1 MEREIG
7 LTGIG
12 GQGVQLA
19 AQTLARGAAHEGRN
33 VSLFGVYSGSMR
45 GGRTD
50 SSIVVADGPIDAPPL
65 VSHLWSVIAMHDAF
79 WLPNVE
85 GRGVEVKLQ
94 PGSVVLRNSS
104 TFDTDLDRDTFR
116 VFDVAATEIALGLG
130 NEMMGSMVMVGALA
144 GITGLLD
151 VESALEGMRQ
161 SVPPH
166 RTQHIER
173 NEAAIRAGF
182 ETVADRRLAAPA
194 WSDEHEEVR
203 A

>member
-12 GQGVQLA
+12 GQGIQLA
-19 AQTLARGAAHEGRN
+19 AQSLARGAAHEGRN

-50 SSIVVADGPIDAPPL
+50 SSVVVADGPIDAPPL

-79 WLPNVE
+79 WLPTVE
-85 GRGVEVKLQ
+85 GRGVQAKLRT
-94 PGSVVLRNSS
+94 GSVVLRNSS
-104 TFDTDLDRDTFR
+104 TFDTDLDRDRFR

-130 NEMMGSMVMVGALA
+130 NEMMGSMVMVGAFA
-144 GITGLLD
+144 GITGLLEVD
-151 VESALEGMRQ
+151 SAIEGMRQ
-161 SVPPH
+161 SVPSH
-166 RTQHIER
+166 RKQHIER

-182 ETVADRRLAAPA
+182 DAVADRVLAAPA
-194 WSDEHEEVR
+194 WSDDNEEVR

>member
-1 MEREIG
+1 MEREVG

-19 AQTLARGAAHEGRN
+19 AQVLARGAAHEGRN

-50 SSIVVADGPIDAPPL
+50 STVVVANGPIDAPPL

-79 WLPNVE
+79 WLPTVE
-85 GRGVEVKLQ
+85 GRGTEVKLL

-104 TFDTDLDRDTFR
+104 TFETAIDRDRYR
-116 VFDVAATEIALGLG
+116 VFDVAATEIALGMG
-130 NEMMGSMVMVGALA
+130 NEMMGSMVMVGAFA
-144 GITGLLD
+144 GITGLID
-151 VESALEGMRQ
+151 VDSAVEGMRQ

-182 ETVADRRLAAPA
+182 DTVADRRVAAPA
-194 WSDEHEEVR
+194 WAGDREGVG